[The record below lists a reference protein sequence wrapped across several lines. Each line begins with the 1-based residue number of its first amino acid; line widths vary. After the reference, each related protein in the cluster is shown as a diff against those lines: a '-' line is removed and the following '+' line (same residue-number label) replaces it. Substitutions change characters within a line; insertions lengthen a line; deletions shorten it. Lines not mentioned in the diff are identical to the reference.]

1 MYDLMYIYIYICDV
15 LYVMFNLNMYC
26 VVAGKNKI

>member
-1 MYDLMYIYIYICDV
+1 MYDFMYIYICDV